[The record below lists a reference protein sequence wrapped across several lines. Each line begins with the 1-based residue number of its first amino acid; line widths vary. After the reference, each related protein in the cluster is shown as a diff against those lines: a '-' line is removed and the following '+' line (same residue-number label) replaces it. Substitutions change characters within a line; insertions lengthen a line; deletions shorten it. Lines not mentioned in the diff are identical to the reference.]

1 MRSYNFPREA
11 ARGGS
16 EHNGLGGT
24 VTVISHSSL
33 HALCDEE
40 TARVFRQAWE
50 IAEGAQRNVTQV
62 GLCECVLMGQLV
74 GHQPVVGEFVKEGF

>member
-1 MRSYNFPREA
+1 MA
-11 ARGGS
+11 
-16 EHNGLGGT
+16 LGGT
-24 VTVISHSSL
+24 VTVISHSSPRTL
-33 HALCDEE
+33 RDEE

-74 GHQPVVGEFVKEGF
+74 GHQPGGGEFVKEGFWFQLGISRPALQLC